1 MRKASAF
8 CSCRSWDV
16 SSTAT
21 RQKSELLQT
30 PKFCSTTTKT
40 QGKVFRVCFFFLQG
54 RNATFRIHSLNIA
67 GILGKIYNFL
77 YFYSG
82 DFCSSAIGL
91 SPSEKE

>member
-1 MRKASAF
+1 MRFVPAVLGMCPQQLLGKNQ
-8 CSCRSWDV
+8 SCYKHQNF
-16 SSTAT
+16 AL
-21 RQKSELLQT
+21 LLQK
-30 PKFCSTTTKT
+30 PRERFL
-40 QGKVFRVCFFFLQG
+40 GFVFFLQG

>member
-8 CSCRSWDV
+8 CSCFSWDV

-40 QGKVFRVCFFFLQG
+40 QGKVFRGFLFCFVLFLQG

-67 GILGKIYNFL
+67 GILGKIYNFCIFTL
-77 YFYSG
+77 GTFV
-82 DFCSSAIGL
+82 AL
-91 SPSEKE
+91 Q